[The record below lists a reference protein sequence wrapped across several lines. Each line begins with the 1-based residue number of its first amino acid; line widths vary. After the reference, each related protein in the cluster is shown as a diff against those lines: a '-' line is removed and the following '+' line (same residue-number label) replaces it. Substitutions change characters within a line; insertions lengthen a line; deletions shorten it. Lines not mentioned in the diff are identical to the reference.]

1 MPNNKQFILRIG
13 SNAEKHYIYKT
24 VPFFDAVIARA
35 NYFESSKGLA
45 SSLFIKLNIF
55 KKQSTFIIDPCT
67 YVYALDP
74 TQNSSIKSWVKC
86 KKEDSVKKVT
96 ENLRLEGNEDPGAHI
111 REIVNPKDKDLGKVE
126 INTIKRSYR
135 TLADTFFN
143 TELANVVGKR
153 AVGLEDFN
161 DPAVLKNFVAN
172 VIEYQKNSLIK
183 QYDKEKYQDFRQ
195 GVKEPRIV
203 LSPYFSIYD
212 DSWLNLMVKL
222 WKEFESQNNI
232 LNPGVVV
239 LVDKKYFTKQAE
251 KITQELL
258 KLKTSN
264 IFIWVADYKDHKV
277 EKDQLNA
284 YAKFVINLSQNG
296 KNVFDLYSGGF
307 TTYLIAYG
315 LNGVINGAGYGMDRD
330 IEPVQGGTISAQY
343 YIPSLHTRQQVF
355 ESYTII
361 VNNQI
366 DQSKKNFHKQI
377 CNCPICQ
384 VGIETK
390 ASDMLEFFG
399 SLGDI
404 RYDIN
409 GTAHRYPKPES
420 IERCN
425 FHFILSRLIE
435 FRWAKNASK
444 NDVIAKL
451 DEEIELWS
459 KSTDNP
465 KSNIH
470 LIRWRDTLASLK

>member
-1 MPNNKQFILRIG
+1 
-13 SNAEKHYIYKT
+13 
-24 VPFFDAVIARA
+24 
-35 NYFESSKGLA
+35 
-45 SSLFIKLNIF
+45 
-55 KKQSTFIIDPCT
+55 
-67 YVYALDP
+67 
-74 TQNSSIKSWVKC
+74 
-86 KKEDSVKKVT
+86 
-96 ENLRLEGNEDPGAHI
+96 
-111 REIVNPKDKDLGKVE
+111 
-126 INTIKRSYR
+126 
-135 TLADTFFN
+135 
-143 TELANVVGKR
+143 
-153 AVGLEDFN
+153 
-161 DPAVLKNFVAN
+161 
-172 VIEYQKNSLIK
+172 
-183 QYDKEKYQDFRQ
+183 
-195 GVKEPRIV
+195 
-203 LSPYFSIYD
+203 
-212 DSWLNLMVKL
+212 
-222 WKEFESQNNI
+222 
-232 LNPGVVV
+232 V
-239 LVDKKYFTKQAE
+239 LVDKKFFTKNSE
-251 KITQELL
+251 RISQELL

-264 IFIWVADYKDHKV
+264 IFIWVTDYKDHKV
-277 EKDQLNA
+277 NEDELNS
-284 YAKFVINLSQNG
+284 YAKFVIDLSQNG

-307 TTYLIAYG
+307 TTYLIPYG
-315 LNGVINGAGYGMDRD
+315 LCGVTNGTGYGMDKD

-409 GTAHRYPKPES
+409 GIAHRYPKPES

-451 DEEIELWS
+451 NEEIELWS
-459 KSTDNP
+459 NSNDNP
-465 KSNIH
+465 KSSIH
-470 LIRWRDTLASLK
+470 LVRWRDTLATIK